1 MRIPK
6 FRQQKNQ
13 TLPRVNLTP
22 LIDTALTLLVIF
34 MVTTPLIQNGIKVE
48 LPKGQ
53 VSEVNLSEQPKE
65 WVVSIDAQGKT
76 YLNKELVAPNDLL
89 QQLRYA
95 AENSGVDAVV
105 VRADAGAQFGTII
118 ELVDAIKN
126 IGKIQYVAFAT
137 EKTHSAA
144 SGVH

>member
-1 MRIPK
+1 
-6 FRQQKNQ
+6 
-13 TLPRVNLTP
+13 
-22 LIDTALTLLVIF
+22 

-65 WVVSIDAQGKT
+65 WVVSIDAQGKM
-76 YLNKELVAPNDLL
+76 YLNKELVTPQDLL

-95 AENSGVDAVV
+95 AENNGVDAVV

-137 EKTHSAA
+137 EKTHTSAT
-144 SGVH
+144 GVH